1 MKRVTFYYV
10 RHGRT
15 EYNRDGIIQG
25 GRVDSPLAEESIWQ
39 VEDTGRAL
47 TAVDFARCYSS
58 PLGRARQTA
67 EIVLAGR
74 NVPVTPLDDLRE
86 FDFGTIDGKPHKRYG
101 AKFVRCYLR
110 QNFSSVGGE
119 TGKQVR
125 TRVRRAFQTMYDES
139 ADGDK
144 VLVTAHGALM
154 RYVLLEF
161 YRGLGPVRRKI
172 KSETLKTPNASIAVL
187 AGDETGISLV
197 QLPLSAADFLDH
209 GYRGSGS

>member
-15 EYNRDGIIQG
+15 EYNRDGIIQA

-47 TAVDFARCYSS
+47 AGVDFARCYTS

-67 EIVLAGR
+67 EIILAGR
-74 NVPVTPLDDLRE
+74 DVPVAPLDDLRE
-86 FDFGTIDGKPHKRYG
+86 FDFGTIDGKPQKQYG

-119 TGKQVR
+119 TGAQVR
-125 TRVRRAFQTMYDES
+125 ARVRRAFQTMYDES

-172 KSETLKTPNASIAVL
+172 KSETLKTPNAGIAVL
-187 AGDETGISLV
+187 AGDEAGIRRV
-197 QLPLSAADFLDH
+197 QLPLSAVDFVDH
-209 GYRGSGS
+209 GYRGSDS

>member
-15 EYNRDGIIQG
+15 EFNRDGIIQG

-47 TAVDFARCYSS
+47 AGVDFAHCYTS

-74 NVPVTPLDDLRE
+74 NVPIIPLDDLCE
-86 FDFGTIDGKPHKRYG
+86 FDFGTIDGKPHQRYG
-101 AKFVRCYLR
+101 ARFAWCYLR
-110 QNFSSVGGE
+110 QDFSSVGGE
-119 TGKQVR
+119 TGAQVR
-125 TRVRRAFQTMYDES
+125 ARVRRAFQTMYDES
-139 ADGDK
+139 ADGEN

-161 YRGLGPVRRKI
+161 YRTLGPVRRKI
-172 KSETLKTPNASIAVL
+172 KSETLKTPNAGIAVVT
-187 AGDETGISLV
+187 GDDTGFDLV
-197 QLPLSAADFLDH
+197 RLPMTAEEFL
-209 GYRGSGS
+209 RT